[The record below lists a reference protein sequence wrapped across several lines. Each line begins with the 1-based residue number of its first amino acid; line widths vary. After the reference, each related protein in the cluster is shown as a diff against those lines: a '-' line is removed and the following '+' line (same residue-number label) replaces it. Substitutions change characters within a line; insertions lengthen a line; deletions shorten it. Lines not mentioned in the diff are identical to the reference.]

1 MSANTKTTIFI
12 GVILLIITLFAGALT
27 LAGQWHLAVLVM
39 MITVSG
45 SYVQAEK

>member
-12 GVILLIITLFAGALT
+12 GVILLIITIVAGALM
-27 LAGQWHLAVLVM
+27 LAGQWHIAALVM
-39 MITVSG
+39 MISVSG